1 MSPEIVTKKDY
12 CGRQSDVWALGV
24 ILYSMLFGRT
34 PFRAENERELYR
46 KIAKGQFYF
55 PDEVYKSQ
63 EEFKDLKVSGY
74 AKNLIKKI
82 LVVNGDQRVTCD
94 EILKDE
100 WFKQNL

>member
-46 KIAKGQFYF
+46 KIAKG
-55 PDEVYKSQ
+55 
-63 EEFKDLKVSGY
+63 
-74 AKNLIKKI
+74 
-82 LVVNGDQRVTCD
+82 
-94 EILKDE
+94 
-100 WFKQNL
+100 